1 MAFKKEYRF
10 ILHSYDGYSDFIN
23 DFIYK
28 IEKTEKEI
36 VAFCNQRVDD
46 YIFPL
51 KRWAKEITD
60 KKILI
65 PEMEYDGVLY
75 HILLPVTI
83 DSALYPEIPV
93 RLEFNSWEFIAK
105 LDLSAGA
112 FNETLVFNETL
123 DEIEDVTYELEEKLE
138 KAFQEQYKTIAIT
151 AHGYMQSDWDVYGIL
166 YKGEKSEE
174 FENVLKE
181 LEKVMKTDCRY
192 LSLEERTIDDNN
204 VLHSDWKWVCDSA
217 CKYSDEFYIKEAKK
231 EIVDIIPE
239 LQDLDI
245 DSIDVI
251 DEDENL

>member
-93 RLEFNSWEFIAK
+93 RLEFNS
-105 LDLSAGA
+105 
-112 FNETLVFNETL
+112 
-123 DEIEDVTYELEEKLE
+123 
-138 KAFQEQYKTIAIT
+138 
-151 AHGYMQSDWDVYGIL
+151 
-166 YKGEKSEE
+166 
-174 FENVLKE
+174 
-181 LEKVMKTDCRY
+181 
-192 LSLEERTIDDNN
+192 
-204 VLHSDWKWVCDSA
+204 
-217 CKYSDEFYIKEAKK
+217 
-231 EIVDIIPE
+231 
-239 LQDLDI
+239 
-245 DSIDVI
+245 
-251 DEDENL
+251 